1 MEESISLSLLG
12 LVAVGL
18 LVLANA
24 FFVAAEFSLVSVR
37 KTRIAELAARG
48 EAGANAV
55 QKAIN
60 NPDRVIAATQLGI
73 TLTSLALGWI
83 GEPALGGLL
92 YPLVALFPANIQD
105 EVAHTISAVLAF
117 TVITFLHVVAG
128 ELAPKSIALQN
139 PERTSLFVA
148 SPILWIEWLFKPA
161 IWALN
166 GAGNALLRLVGVH
179 PASGHELVHSV
190 DELKMLVS
198 ESAESGVVKAEESEM
213 LQAVFDFR
221 DLVVRQVMVP
231 RTEVIAVEA
240 DMPLQ
245 RVIELA
251 TETTLTKFPV
261 YEDSLDQ
268 IIGMVHIKDL
278 LSAVQSPECQGC
290 TASQYMREPLFA
302 PETLPV
308 SQLLRLFR
316 DNRQHIAIV
325 LDEFGGT
332 AGLATLE
339 DLMEKIVGEVN
350 DPFDEDNPGFQTL
363 PDGSVLIDGLTL
375 IDEVNEQLK
384 LSLADDYYDTL
395 GGYVMGRLGRIPRLN
410 DSIEIDGLR
419 IRVTEMDGMRVAR
432 VAITRPAPPA
442 AAAEPAGAVRP

>member
-1 MEESISLSLLG
+1 
-12 LVAVGL
+12 
-18 LVLANA
+18 
-24 FFVAAEFSLVSVR
+24 
-37 KTRIAELAARG
+37 
-48 EAGANAV
+48 
-55 QKAIN
+55 
-60 NPDRVIAATQLGI
+60 
-73 TLTSLALGWI
+73 
-83 GEPALGGLL
+83 
-92 YPLVALFPANIQD
+92 
-105 EVAHTISAVLAF
+105 
-117 TVITFLHVVAG
+117 
-128 ELAPKSIALQN
+128 
-139 PERTSLFVA
+139 
-148 SPILWIEWLFKPA
+148 
-161 IWALN
+161 
-166 GAGNALLRLVGVH
+166 
-179 PASGHELVHSV
+179 
-190 DELKMLVS
+190 
-198 ESAESGVVKAEESEM
+198 
-213 LQAVFDFR
+213 
-221 DLVVRQVMVP
+221 
-231 RTEVIAVEA
+231 
-240 DMPLQ
+240 MPLQ